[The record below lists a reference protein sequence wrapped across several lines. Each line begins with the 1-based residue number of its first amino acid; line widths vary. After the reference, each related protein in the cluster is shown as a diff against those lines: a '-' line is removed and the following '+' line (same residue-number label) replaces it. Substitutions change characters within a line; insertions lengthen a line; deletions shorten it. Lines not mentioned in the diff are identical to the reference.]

1 MKVYRFY
8 SKNIRKIEETKKDKK
23 DKKDNNVKNAK
34 KDNNVKNVKNA
45 KNFKNLKNVKTVT
58 TKTKDNKYKIID
70 PSPAKET
77 TKVEESIISRNIHGK
92 YSRTMMCENWKE
104 KETSEDD
111 FTVVSLQIPSVKQLM
126 VHLKLYPSEPID
138 NNVVVDFD
146 FKFERY
152 KQ

>member
-1 MKVYRFY
+1 MKVYSFY
-8 SKNIRKIEETKKDKK
+8 SKNIRKIEEVKK
-23 DKKDNNVKNAK
+23 
-34 KDNNVKNVKNA
+34 
-45 KNFKNLKNVKTVT
+45 VKTIT

-104 KETSEDD
+104 KETSEDN
-111 FTVVSLQIPSVKQLM
+111 FTVVSLQIPSINQLM
-126 VHLKLYPSEPID
+126 VHLKFYPSEPID
-138 NNVVVDFD
+138 DNVVVDFD